1 MYRIVATIGMTSGLS
16 PRSAMLKLF
25 ALAVLWRTAAYR
37 LALDVVI
44 PTTSDRRSRVS
55 MTNAMLAA
63 LLVTAVATVC
73 SLLFVLPGI
82 GLLAWLVLAA
92 AWLGAFAFGFGLHPQ
107 ALGVVF
113 AAEIVATVLMRL
125 AIWWLGW

>member
-1 MYRIVATIGMTSGLS
+1 MFKA
-16 PRSAMLKLF
+16 F
-25 ALAVLWRTAAYR
+25 ALAVLWRTVAYR

-44 PTTSDRRSRVS
+44 PSTSDRRSRVS
-55 MTNAMLAA
+55 MTNSMLAA
-63 LLVTAVATVC
+63 LLITTVATVC
-73 SLLFVLPGI
+73 SLVFILPGI

-92 AWLGAFAFGFGLHPQ
+92 AWLGAFAFGFGLHPK

-113 AAEIVATVLMRL
+113 AAEVIAFVLMRL